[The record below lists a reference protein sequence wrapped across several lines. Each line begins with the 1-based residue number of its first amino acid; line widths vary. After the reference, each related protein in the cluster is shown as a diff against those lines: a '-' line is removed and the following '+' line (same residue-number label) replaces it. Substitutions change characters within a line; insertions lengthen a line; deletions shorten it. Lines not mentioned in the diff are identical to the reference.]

1 MDSFFKR
8 FIAGIVIGIG
18 AIIPGFSGGILAVSM
33 GLYKPTIDA
42 FAGFFKAPKKN
53 FKFLLPLALG
63 GALGF
68 LVFLFLIDRL
78 FASCRT
84 YVIAVFVG
92 LVIGSLPSL
101 LSECNEKGFK
111 KSYPVWSVAGFAVA
125 GGLIVMSL
133 VTNAG
138 APREITPLLAFISG
152 AIVMSGVLLPGIS
165 ISFILLNL
173 GVYENF
179 MHVFTNPAKLFIA
192 SLKAGETVGEA
203 FGAASSTLP
212 LALFGVLGIVAIAV
226 PMVLL
231 VKKVIDRF
239 HGPAYYLIFG
249 VVIATTVGCVV
260 QEIFALKN
268 DPTFVFKWWKP
279 VLCLALILV
288 GAALSLSTEKFMR
301 YKETEEVEACQS

>member
-68 LVFLFLIDRL
+68 VIFLFLIDRL

-92 LVIGSLPSL
+92 LVLGSMPSL
-101 LSECNEKGFK
+101 LRECNEKGFK
-111 KSYPVWSVAGFAVA
+111 KSYPIWSVIGFIIA
-125 GGLIVMSL
+125 GGLITLGL

-138 APREITPLLAFISG
+138 APREITPLLAVISG
-152 AIVMSGVLLPGIS
+152 AIIMSGVLLPGIS

-179 MHVFTNPAKLFIA
+179 MHVFTNPPKLFIA
-192 SLKAGETVGEA
+192 SLKAGET
-203 FGAASSTLP
+203 FGAALKSASGTLP
-212 LALFGVLGIVAIAV
+212 LMLFGILGIVIIAV
-226 PMVLL
+226 PVLLL

-249 VVIATTVGCVV
+249 IVIATTIGCVV
-260 QEIFALKN
+260 QEIFALKA

-279 VLCLALILV
+279 VLCVALIAV
-288 GAALSLSTEKFMR
+288 GAGLSLSTEKFMR
-301 YKETEEVEACQS
+301 YKETEEEETCQS